1 MVMKK
6 SGLMAILVALVIAPG
21 TVCAETRLVLLGPA
35 QKEGTGAPRAVVAFG
50 VTVGKNLMV
59 HPRYGFDLSRTPR
72 MIPALSD
79 PSPVVPFV
87 ATAGNRFCY
96 VLTRRGKGSRLARF
110 EPFGDRQEPVVIHLE
125 DLAPAALRELHST
138 LFIGEKGK
146 VLAWDV
152 SKKDAR
158 PEVIYQTE
166 KRWKPKKNT
175 DAFALCGGLLVAVD
189 NVMSPKYAFVFRVSE
204 EGPEFL
210 YTGNLP
216 FGVNSQYFEAA
227 GADGKLAILKRFG
240 HRGGSGES
248 VEFFTVTEEGIREVR
263 AFGEFYPREGRGA
276 ASEARQLVPGDRSSF
291 HGLEFD
297 GNRLLLGA
305 GKRGLI
311 IIPHDSK
318 IKPSNVD
325 LGGNCTDLV
334 KRGPGLFAL
343 VQTADK
349 TTRLVVLK
357 KKEGKWV
364 VETGH
369 DLANRAFR
377 FAD

>member
-1 MVMKK
+1 
-6 SGLMAILVALVIAPG
+6 
-21 TVCAETRLVLLGPA
+21 LLCS
-35 QKEGTGAPRAVVAFG
+35 
-50 VTVGKNLMV
+50 
-59 HPRYGFDLSRTPR
+59 YTPR
-72 MIPALSD
+72 QGAAAW
-79 PSPVVPFV
+79 PVSNRS
-87 ATAGNRFCY
+87 AT
-96 VLTRRGKGSRLARF
+96 GKS
-110 EPFGDRQEPVVIHLE
+110 PVVIHLE

-305 GKRGLI
+305 GETGFDHHSARFKDQTLERRSRRELHRPGQTGPRPLRSGADGRQD
-311 IIPHDSK
+311 HSTGRFEENTEAEMGGG
-318 IKPSNVD
+318 KPAMT
-325 LGGNCTDLV
+325 L
-334 KRGPGLFAL
+334 
-343 VQTADK
+343 QTAPFVSPTERK
-349 TTRLVVLK
+349 STRGDEL
-357 KKEGKWV
+357 
-364 VETGH
+364 
-369 DLANRAFR
+369 
-377 FAD
+377 